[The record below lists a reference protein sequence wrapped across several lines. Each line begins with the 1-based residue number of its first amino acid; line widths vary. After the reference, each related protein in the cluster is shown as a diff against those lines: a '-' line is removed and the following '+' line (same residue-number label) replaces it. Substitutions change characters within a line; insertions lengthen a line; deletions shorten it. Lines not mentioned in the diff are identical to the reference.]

1 MVGSWRE
8 KSKVVVGSAER
19 IKVVVGSAEIIKV
32 GGAAPENNQSGWR
45 ATSKNQKRCQKI
57 KVGGELDR
65 KQSKWTTCTENQSVW
80 AGWPE
85 RINTGP
91 EKQSG

>member
-1 MVGSWRE
+1 MVGSWPE
-8 KSKVVVGSAER
+8 KIKVVVGSAER
-19 IKVVVGSAEIIKV
+19 IKVVVGSAERIKV

-65 KQSKWTTCTENQSVW
+65 KQSKWTTENQSVW

-91 EKQSG
+91 ENQSG

>member
-1 MVGSWRE
+1 MVGSWPE
-8 KSKVVVGSAER
+8 KIKVVVGSAER

-65 KQSKWTTCTENQSVW
+65 KQSKWTTENQSVW

-85 RINTGP
+85 RVNTGP
-91 EKQSG
+91 ENQSG

>member
-1 MVGSWRE
+1 MVGSWPE
-8 KSKVVVGSAER
+8 KIKVVVGSAER

-65 KQSKWTTCTENQSVW
+65 KKSKWTTENQSAW
-80 AGWPE
+80 AGWSE

-91 EKQSG
+91 ENQSG